1 MSVAV
6 CPGCGARYRV
16 PDNAAGKRTTC
27 KRCGQSFRIPE
38 AVAVSAPPPVG
49 APPAPPAGTGGAG
62 LIDLESLA
70 AGQAMAPPIHAA
82 PPATP
87 SAAPVAPWP
96 PAGGPNAG
104 EMGTAS
110 DSSSYRD
117 YLLDIGRSLL
127 LFRGAGNLATFLV
140 IWLIVVVSKYLLLLA
155 FACLPLL
162 AALVLL
168 GWYIAYQ
175 LNVVLAAA
183 GGEEDLPA
191 PAFISGWVDDIIIPF
206 VRMLGSRLLA
216 RLPAAVL
223 LAGAAMHYGAGFGDL
238 FGPIL
243 WFVFGN
249 YDLLLRLPDGPVQ
262 VVAGLVLVFGLF
274 LWPMFVLIVAAGSLF
289 DLRRLDL
296 ILETV
301 VRAFPA
307 YLIAAVV
314 VWVSTGAGLVSS
326 ALLTAAGLSG
336 MRVGHVNWSMMLM
349 LPLGLAL
356 IEVYT
361 TLVAM
366 RTIGLFYH
374 HFKHKFAWSWG

>member
-6 CPGCGARYRV
+6 CPGCGARYCV

-49 APPAPPAGTGGAG
+49 APPAPPAGPSGAG
-62 LIDLESLA
+62 LLELESLA
-70 AGQAMAPPIHAA
+70 AGQAVAPPVRAA
-82 PPATP
+82 ASATASSAPTAVWSRAGAP
-87 SAAPVAPWP
+87 SS
-96 PAGGPNAG
+96 G
-104 EMGTAS
+104 EVGAAS

-117 YLLDIGRSLL
+117 YFLDIGRSLL
-127 LFRGAGNLATFLV
+127 LFRGAGNLATFFV
-140 IWLIVVVSKYLLLLA
+140 IWLIVVMSEYLAMLG
-155 FACLPLL
+155 FACLPGL
-162 AALVLL
+162 AALVLIC
-168 GWYIAYQ
+168 WYVSYQ

-191 PAFISGWVDDIIIPF
+191 PAFISGWVDDIIIPLL
-206 VRMLGSRLLA
+206 RMLGAHLMA
-216 RLPAAVL
+216 RLPAAIL
-223 LAGAAMHYGAGFGDL
+223 LASAAAHYGAGFSDL

-249 YDLLLRLPDGPVQ
+249 YDLLLRFPDGPVQ
-262 VVAGLVLVFGLF
+262 ATAGAALVFGLF

-301 VRAFPA
+301 IRAFPA

-314 VWVSTGAGLVSS
+314 VWVSTGVALASS
-326 ALLTAAGLSG
+326 ALLTAAGLTG
-336 MRVGHVNWSMMLM
+336 VRFGQINWSMLLV

-356 IEVYT
+356 IQVYT